1 MSRMLQALRQ
11 IEAKTERWP
20 QPAVS
25 AAAAHA
31 VALQSAP
38 TTNVVEA
45 AQEAFDRVEAALAA
59 ENPGPPDSLAAL
71 QIEPLPVPRRW
82 PSPAPTSAADPY
94 AALADSI
101 VAQWAAPG
109 GDVAVR
115 PEAASAVLLFTSP
128 GDGEGKSTT
137 LARLAPELQRR
148 VSGEVLVVDGSLRAA
163 APRRMSQ
170 HPPDRSSDRG
180 VGRPS
185 QALPVRAGGRPVAA
199 VFRNGAADG
208 LLRRDVSVVQLGAT
222 TRRGLTEAV
231 AVIQRNQGRLA
242 GCIVVD

>member
-59 ENPGPPDSLAAL
+59 ENLGPPDSLAAL
-71 QIEPLPVPRRW
+71 QIEPLPGLDALA
-82 PSPAPTSAADPY
+82 APTSAADPY
-94 AALADSI
+94 AALANSI
-101 VAQWAAPG
+101 VSRNGLRPAATSRGPTG
-109 GDVAVR
+109 S
-115 PEAASAVLLFTSP
+115 ASAVLLFTSP

-148 VSGEVLVVDGSLRAA
+148 SLGRSPCGRREPSAA
-163 APRRMSQ
+163 APAACPSI
-170 HPPDRSSDRG
+170 HLT
-180 VGRPS
+180 GRPIE
-185 QALPVRAGGRPVAA
+185 ALAGLRKRCRFVLVDAPSLRFSETAPLTA
-199 VFRNGAADG
+199 CCDG
-208 LLRRDVSVVQLGAT
+208 TYLFVQLGAT

-231 AVIQRNQGRLA
+231 AAIQRNQGRLA